1 MAENFHPVGQLAE
14 YSLNLLRGQM
24 INQLTAGPSLLGA
37 GGLSLTEFILGKPK
51 ETARRGPG
59 ASQTDDA
66 LDVLLRSDSAMLR
79 QASRNMLL
87 AKGLLVAGG
96 EAIGKILRRVWR
108 MGEIVRELRGSAQS
122 DGDLVAE
129 YLELA
134 AQIKTIIKNAQY
146 DGVRLLDGS
155 DWADD
160 ERVSAAE
167 GTGKFSLQAGG
178 AGPELVLYDL
188 QSYRNTFRA
197 SDLGPETLA
206 LTGES
211 LGEFAA
217 ALEGM
222 AASYRA
228 RAGLLD
234 AEAAS
239 LERRADVLDEA
250 AGLARPGDSA
260 GLRQA
265 LLDILLRDGGT
276 VLRGV
281 S

>member
-1 MAENFHPVGQLAE
+1 MAENFHPVGRLAE

-24 INQLTAGPSLLGA
+24 INQLTARPSLMGA
-37 GGLSLTEFILGKPK
+37 GGLSLTEFILGKPG
-51 ETARRGPG
+51 EAARRGPG
-59 ASQTDDA
+59 AGLADDA

-96 EAIGKILRRVWR
+96 EAIGKILRKVWR
-108 MGEIVRELRGSAQS
+108 MGEIVRKLRGSAES
-122 DGDLVAE
+122 DDDLVAE
-129 YLELA
+129 YLKLA
-134 AQIKTIIKNAQY
+134 AQIKAIIKNAQY
-146 DGVRLLDGS
+146 DDIRLLDGS

-160 ERVSAAE
+160 GRIAVTGA
-167 GTGKFSLQAGG
+167 TGKLSLQAGP
-178 AGPELVLYDL
+178 ASAELVLYDL
-188 QSYRNTFRA
+188 QSYKNAFRG
-197 SDLGPETLA
+197 SDLTPGTLA
-206 LTGES
+206 LTGDS
-211 LGEFAA
+211 LGKFAA
-217 ALEGM
+217 SLEGM
-222 AASYRA
+222 AASYTA

-239 LERRADVLDEA
+239 LERRADILDEA
-250 AGLARPGDSA
+250 AGRAAPGDPA

-276 VLRGV
+276 VLRGI